1 MKFTNKSM
9 LSLSAEKPALLIPLE
24 HAEFSKQHESELAEA
39 SPIASTSQSHVRRYS
54 DHLIIGLFLINLVAA
69 FYMVLYRYHIAVP
82 ATPGWLVATEFA
94 VGSVLSDAEIYE
106 TEWIFPAFSEQMT
119 PQSQVQQRRHIVQ
132 VGVYRDPEN
141 VEKWR
146 RWAHQQQVELNVI
159 TGMRNQEIHYDVYL
173 CRVESERLAELTSK
187 ASLLSGEKPIV
198 YRWRQGH
205 RGARC

>member
-39 SPIASTSQSHVRRYS
+39 SPIASTSQSHVRRNS
-54 DHLIIGLFLINLVAA
+54 HHLIIGLFLINLVAA
-69 FYMVLYRYHIAVP
+69 FYMVLYRFYIAVP
-82 ATPGWLVATEFA
+82 ATTSGLAVTEFT
-94 VGSVLSDAEIYE
+94 VGTVLSDAESYE
-106 TEWIFPAFSEQMT
+106 TEWMFPAFFEQMI
-119 PQSQVQQRRHIVQ
+119 PPPPAQQMRHIIK

-198 YRWRQGH
+198 YRWRQGQ